1 MKQPDAKTRILEAAR
16 KLFAQQGFDGTS
28 VKQICEAAEVNISL
42 VSYYFGGKE
51 NVLSALFQTDFF
63 DSSLFLEDEF
73 TDDPILGIQ
82 EIARSIIS
90 LRIHNPDI
98 MTILHREILNQ
109 TPRNSEIESYIYPI
123 WNRLRSHLETGLA
136 KGLFQFQSLDQIFQL
151 VVSTIIFPR
160 INPNFLKPLLSEDIS
175 GSEELINNT
184 MEFILRGLGYSPD
197 NNV

>member
-28 VKQICEAAEVNISL
+28 VKQICEAAGVNISL

-51 NVLSALFQTDFF
+51 KVLSALFQTDFF
-63 DSSLFLEDEF
+63 DSNLFLDDE
-73 TDDPILGIQ
+73 TSDDPVLGIQ
-82 EIARSIIS
+82 QIARAIIR

-109 TPRNSEIESYIYPI
+109 TPRNREIESYIYPI
-123 WNRLRSHLETGLA
+123 WNRLRSHLETGL
-136 KGLFQFQSLDQIFQL
+136 KNGVFQFKSLDQVFQL

-160 INPNFLKPLLSEDIS
+160 INPNFLKPLLNENESAI
-175 GSEELINNT
+175 EEVIANT
-184 MEFILRGLGYSPD
+184 MEFILRGLGYRFQND
-197 NNV
+197 